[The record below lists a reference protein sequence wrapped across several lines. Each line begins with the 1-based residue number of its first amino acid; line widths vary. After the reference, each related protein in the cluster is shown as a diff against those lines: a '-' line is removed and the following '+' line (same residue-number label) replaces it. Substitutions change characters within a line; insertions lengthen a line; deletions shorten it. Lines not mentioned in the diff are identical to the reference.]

1 MTVIRGLYNGVF
13 VESENTETDI
23 NHSFLTIKLWL
34 MTIFFTQ

>member
-23 NHSFLTIKLWL
+23 NHSFFDYKIMANDHL
-34 MTIFFTQ
+34 FH